1 MRKELRNISIQR
13 MEEWRTLFLCP
24 FFFCNGHRKCHLK
37 KTEDKHLKPVTA
49 DTFKTSHNETLRQ
62 HEDQEFGDIQNQN

>member
-1 MRKELRNISIQR
+1 MSL
-13 MEEWRTLFLCP
+13 
-24 FFFCNGHRKCHLK
+24 FFCNGHRKCHLK

-62 HEDQEFGDIQNQN
+62 HEDQEFGEIQNQN